1 MSASSNYVE
10 DRTLDFWL
18 KANSQ
23 SSTAPTTVYVALF
36 TSDDST
42 GGTAENLEA
51 GILTNEVS
59 TSGTAYV
66 RKAVTFG
73 TISNGSVSNSGNVT
87 FDTATASYGTV
98 THVAVMDTDSTS
110 DSAGAGNVLF
120 YGALDTAREIL
131 RDDTFQITT
140 GNLTISLA

>member
-1 MSASSNYVE
+1 MSAASNYTE

-23 SSTAPTTVYVALF
+23 STSSPATVYVALF

-59 TSGTAYV
+59 TSGTAYTRQTV
-66 RKAVTFG
+66 SFG

-87 FDTATASYGTV
+87 FPAATANYGTV
-98 THVAVMDTDSTS
+98 THVAVMDTDSAS

-120 YGALDTAREIL
+120 YGALDTSKTIESG
-131 RDDTFQITT
+131 DTFQITT
-140 GNLTISLA
+140 GNLTVSLA